1 MGALLVRV
9 GVERNVAVSFLN
21 ENGPGL
27 AHIQGPV
34 DGNDKSLSE
43 AWVRFAAQ
51 TTRCADGF
59 DNLQL
64 ANVLQAAIFSF
75 HGLCETIDEGNAFG

>member
-64 ANVLQAAIFSF
+64 VKRASSSNLLLSWPMRD
-75 HGLCETIDEGNAFG
+75 HR

>member
-1 MGALLVRV
+1 MRAWLNPHAQWVVRVEPGSHIAGLPCFNPRATHRARFSLECVRSMGALLVRV

-43 AWVRFAAQ
+43 A
-51 TTRCADGF
+51 
-59 DNLQL
+59 
-64 ANVLQAAIFSF
+64 
-75 HGLCETIDEGNAFG
+75 